1 MKNKSTELPLVVF
14 SGVDTSHYIDCM
26 CLSRQDASQF
36 CDVRL
41 NVLSR
46 CRH

>member
-1 MKNKSTELPLVVF
+1 MKNKSKELPLVVF
-14 SGVDTSHYIDCM
+14 SGVDTSHYIDM